1 MKILHL
7 FPYVPVPATFGGAL
21 RVYHILNHLYENY
34 EDLYIAGFNREGELK
49 LLKNKFP
56 VNDDRLLFE
65 KKEKSGWSRF
75 LQLTSFFGDHSY
87 WYEFISSD
95 TFQKKLDT
103 FLEKENFDIIL
114 TEFASMGVFD
124 LKTDAIKI
132 LDAHNVEYDN
142 FRRMSNLK
150 WSFMRKLFYSS
161 EFKKVRSEEIEIFN
175 KYDAVFAT
183 SERDKDII
191 EGHAGETKHFVVPNG
206 VDTKFFNKNDKVEQ
220 EPYTMV
226 FTGAMGYLPNQ
237 DGIMFFLDEIYPLIK
252 NEIPEAKIYVVGS
265 RPPERLQKYA
275 TEDVIITG
283 FVDDVRPYI
292 DRSSVYVV
300 PLNMGSGTRL
310 KVLEAMS
317 MEIPIVSTSIG
328 CEGIEIKDG
337 ENILVRNEP
346 QEFANA
352 VIELMRNKKLANDL
366 VKEGHELVKNKYDWS
381 VICKEID
388 RAFSELLDQKDYGEQ
403 SKKATQPV

>member
-1 MKILHL
+1 
-7 FPYVPVPATFGGAL
+7 
-21 RVYHILNHLYENY
+21 
-34 EDLYIAGFNREGELK
+34 
-49 LLKNKFP
+49 
-56 VNDDRLLFE
+56 
-65 KKEKSGWSRF
+65 
-75 LQLTSFFGDHSY
+75 
-87 WYEFISSD
+87 
-95 TFQKKLDT
+95 
-103 FLEKENFDIIL
+103 
-114 TEFASMGVFD
+114 
-124 LKTDAIKI
+124 
-132 LDAHNVEYDN
+132 
-142 FRRMSNLK
+142 
-150 WSFMRKLFYSS
+150 
-161 EFKKVRSEEIEIFN
+161 
-175 KYDAVFAT
+175 
-183 SERDKDII
+183 
-191 EGHAGETKHFVVPNG
+191 VVPNG

-275 TEDVIITG
+275 TDDVIITG

-352 VIELMRNKKLANDL
+352 VIELMRNKKLSNDL
-366 VKEGHELVKNKYDWS
+366 VKEGYELVKTKYDWS
-381 VICKEID
+381 VVCKGID
-388 RAFSELLDQKDYGEQ
+388 RAFSELLDQKDYGKQ
-403 SKKATQPV
+403 SKKATQSV